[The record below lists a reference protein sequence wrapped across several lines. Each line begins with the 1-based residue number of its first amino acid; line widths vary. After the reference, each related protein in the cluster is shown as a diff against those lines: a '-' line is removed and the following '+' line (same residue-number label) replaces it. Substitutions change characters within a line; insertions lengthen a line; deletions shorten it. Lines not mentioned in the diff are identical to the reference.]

1 MTKPMNEG
9 TFGLFVTDE
18 RRTRYLQQLAEGV
31 RHLNRLQP
39 IAPGPQ
45 DTPIV
50 TVTTEVNWP
59 VAQVECVLL
68 EPETAVIPLKR
79 TDISWD
85 LLNWTYKQTWQ
96 GTLPAFPNGTRVRY
110 QIRACAADGRA
121 PVLADTGAT
130 FSYLIY
136 ERPLPAW
143 AQEAIIYQV
152 FPDRFA
158 PGNGRAWNATEHLSD
173 IYGGTLRG
181 VIENLD
187 YIAGMG
193 FNSLWLNP
201 FFPDETHHGYHATD
215 HFSVNPRLGTLAD
228 MQELVAKA
236 KARGL
241 TLLLDFVGN
250 HVGSGHPHFQHALAH
265 EDSPYHD
272 WFLWEEWPHQYVA
285 YFNVP
290 DLPELNTNHPAV
302 RQYMID
308 SVRYWLVEM
317 GFDGLRM
324 DYVLGPSHDF
334 WTELRQAV
342 LAFKPDAWMFGEATH
357 TPEWQL
363 GYDGRFDGCLDFL
376 LTTKLRDAFAFNT
389 LDVAELDAFLS
400 VHDAFFPPHFSR
412 PSFLDNHDMD
422 RFLAVAGGDK
432 RKLKLAALCQFT
444 LSGPPIVYNGTEVGV
459 EQERLMHAPDSHGME
474 ENRQPMLWGDEQDA
488 DVREHFRQ
496 LAHFRRQH
504 PVIWQGKRQAVY
516 LNITNGTYAYAIS
529 DDQDVVLAAFNLSN
543 QPQTLFIQADE
554 LGLTKEITLAPWSG
568 DWTAVPR

>member
-1 MTKPMNEG
+1 
-9 TFGLFVTDE
+9 
-18 RRTRYLQQLAEGV
+18 
-31 RHLNRLQP
+31 
-39 IAPGPQ
+39 
-45 DTPIV
+45 
-50 TVTTEVNWP
+50 
-59 VAQVECVLL
+59 
-68 EPETAVIPLKR
+68 
-79 TDISWD
+79 
-85 LLNWTYKQTWQ
+85 
-96 GTLPAFPNGTRVRY
+96 
-110 QIRACAADGRA
+110 
-121 PVLADTGAT
+121 
-130 FSYLIY
+130 
-136 ERPLPAW
+136 
-143 AQEAIIYQV
+143 
-152 FPDRFA
+152 
-158 PGNGRAWNATEHLSD
+158 
-173 IYGGTLRG
+173 
-181 VIENLD
+181 
-187 YIAGMG
+187 
-193 FNSLWLNP
+193 
-201 FFPDETHHGYHATD
+201 
-215 HFSVNPRLGTLAD
+215 

-422 RFLAVAGGDK
+422 RFLAVAGGDN
-432 RKLKLAALCQFT
+432 
-444 LSGPPIVYNGTEVGV
+444 VN
-459 EQERLMHAPDSHGME
+459 
-474 ENRQPMLWGDEQDA
+474 
-488 DVREHFRQ
+488 
-496 LAHFRRQH
+496 
-504 PVIWQGKRQAVY
+504 
-516 LNITNGTYAYAIS
+516 
-529 DDQDVVLAAFNLSN
+529 
-543 QPQTLFIQADE
+543 
-554 LGLTKEITLAPWSG
+554 
-568 DWTAVPR
+568 